1 MLVRLFYPTYA
12 QAHVRTRQNMSAFHK
27 VGECLYRY
35 SSNGVYYARFESGGK
50 EIRRS
55 LRTTDRAPAQ
65 RALAWLKEERKQV
78 DPAQGK
84 LTLGG
89 ALRSL
94 LADDPASKTENGRA
108 QGAHHSPPQIRLA
121 DRQTYSGYENQA
133 VACPS
138 VDFTLSLWPC
148 FPQSTRGGNQTHFR
162 NGRARWNH
170 LAISGRAPTASETG
184 KANPCHSE
192 L

>member
-1 MLVRLFYPTYA
+1 MFVPLFIERRLLCKIRERRQGNTPVAADDGSSTGATGVRLVKRRA
-12 QAHVRTRQNMSAFHK
+12 EASRSGARQA
-27 VGECLYRY
+27 
-35 SSNGVYYARFESGGK
+35 
-50 EIRRS
+50 
-55 LRTTDRAPAQ
+55 
-65 RALAWLKEERKQV
+65 
-78 DPAQGK
+78 DPR
-84 LTLGG
+84 G

-133 VACPS
+133 VGCRS
-138 VDFTLSLWPC
+138 VDLTLSLWPC
-148 FPQSTRGGNQTHFR
+148 FPRSTRGGNQTHFR